1 MLVMS
6 LAYGNITSLEAADH
20 FSIEAT
26 SITSDLVSRVHREG
40 KELYA
45 WTVNTQESI
54 RKMIELNVDNIIT
67 DNISLAKKTIY
78 EGKNSDLINK
88 YIKLLERIFMKESNS

>member
-26 SITSDLVSRVHREG
+26 SITSDLVSRVHREE

-45 WTVNTQESI
+45 WTVNTQ
-54 RKMIELNVDNIIT
+54 
-67 DNISLAKKTIY
+67 
-78 EGKNSDLINK
+78 
-88 YIKLLERIFMKESNS
+88 

>member
-26 SITSDLVSRVHREG
+26 SITSDLVSRVHREE

-54 RKMIELNVDNIIT
+54 RKMIELNVDIIT

-78 EGKNSDLINK
+78 EGKNSVLINK